1 MRVYKHLVGSLDLL
15 IQIVSAYFPIFL
27 INLLIY
33 FDLADAPIAGPPF
46 LEGEFPGGLDQGLQT
61 SSRQFGSSYPDGE
74 CIFSYLFDYFIDIL

>member
-1 MRVYKHLVGSLDLL
+1 MRVYKPLVGSLDLL

-46 LEGEFPGGLDQGLQT
+46 LEGEFPGGDT
-61 SSRQFGSSYPDGE
+61 MMVD
-74 CIFSYLFDYFIDIL
+74 IDCK